1 MSLAEMVQMIESVV
15 ANLGSCT
22 EGERVEALA
31 ATERVRSALAAH
43 AATLTAACD
52 HRQDWA
58 ADGAASPGVWVAL
71 VCDQPAAEGRR
82 LVRQA
87 RRLEA
92 MPGTAAAFVGRGAR

>member
-1 MSLAEMVQMIESVV
+1 MSLVELVQMVESVV
-15 ANLGSCT
+15 ADLGSCA

-58 ADGAASPGVWVAL
+58 ADGAASPGVWVARL
-71 VCDQPAAEGRR
+71 CDQSASEGRR

-87 RRLEA
+87 PADSKPCRRPRQHSR
-92 MPGTAAAFVGRGAR
+92 PGSS